1 MSAEAIPNRQ
11 VAAAERKR
19 GDGPIDM
26 IGLVLSALTILV
38 ALASFFPLYWAVITS
53 IKPDSEVISGSNSL
67 WPSRVTFDSYIHIW
81 NNTNIAVWY
90 VNSLVTSLVITA
102 LVITS
107 SAGCAYALSQLDFP
121 GRRLIY
127 VLILAC
133 FMVPMQAL
141 IVNHFVLMAQFKLLN
156 TWAGII
162 LPQLIVPVV
171 IIVYKQFFDSVPKEF
186 REAAQMDS
194 AGHFKILFRI
204 YLPMNWGV
212 TAALAIITFIGA
224 WNSFLWPFLAATGE
238 ATMTVPVGITQ
249 VKDAYGIVYG
259 KLMASAVVAGLPVA
273 VLYLIFQKRVT
284 QAIMLSAGVK
294 G

>member
-1 MSAEAIPNRQ
+1 MSAEALPQTGAIAAPAQRDRVIDMGGLILSAVTV
-11 VAAAERKR
+11 VAALAFAF
-19 GDGPIDM
+19 PI
-26 IGLVLSALTILV
+26 
-38 ALASFFPLYWAVITS
+38 YWAVITS
-53 IKPDSEVISGSNSL
+53 FKSETEVIASGISL
-67 WPSRVTFDSYIHIW
+67 WPRRFNTEAYAHVW
-81 NNTNIAVWY
+81 NNTNIAYWY
-90 VNSLVTSLVITA
+90 LNSFVTSILITA
-102 LVITS
+102 GVIIS

-121 GRRLIY
+121 GRRVIY

-156 TWAGII
+156 TWPGII

-212 TAALAIITFIGA
+212 TSALAIITFIGA
-224 WNSFLWPFLAATGE
+224 WNAFLWPFLAATGE

-249 VKDAYGIVYG
+249 VKDAYGIVYAR
-259 KLMASAVVAGLPVA
+259 LMASAVMAGLPVA
-273 VLYLIFQKRVT
+273 VVYLLFQRRVT
-284 QAIMLSAGVK
+284 QAVMLSAGVK

>member
-1 MSAEAIPNRQ
+1 MSAEALPNREAI
-11 VAAAERKR
+11 AAARSR

-26 IGLVLSALTILV
+26 IGLVLTVITILV
-38 ALASFFPLYWAVITS
+38 ALGSFFPIYWAIITS
-53 IKPDSEVISGSNSL
+53 IKPDAEVISGSNSL
-67 WPSRVTFDSYIHIW
+67 IPNRVVFDSYIHIW
-81 NNTNIAVWY
+81 NNTNIGIWY
-90 VNSLVTSLVITA
+90 INSMVTSLIITA
-102 LVITS
+102 LVIVS

-194 AGHFKILFRI
+194 ADHLKILFRI

-212 TAALAIITFIGA
+212 TASLAIITFIGA

-273 VLYLIFQKRVT
+273 VVYLIFQRRVT

>member
-1 MSAEAIPNRQ
+1 MSAEALPNREAI
-11 VAAAERKR
+11 AAARSR
-19 GDGPIDM
+19 GDGPIDV
-26 IGLVLSALTILV
+26 IGLALTVITIVV
-38 ALASFFPLYWAVITS
+38 ALGSFFPIYWAIITS
-53 IKPDSEVISGSNSL
+53 IKPDAEVISGSNSL
-67 WPSRVTFDSYIHIW
+67 IPNRVVFDSYIHIW
-81 NNTNIAVWY
+81 NNTNIGIWY
-90 VNSLVTSLVITA
+90 INSMVTSLIITA
-102 LVITS
+102 LVIVS

-121 GRRLIY
+121 GRRVIY
-127 VLILAC
+127 ILILAC

-194 AGHFKILFRI
+194 AGHLKILFRI

-212 TAALAIITFIGA
+212 TASLAIITFIGA

-273 VLYLIFQKRVT
+273 VVYLIFQRRVT

>member
-1 MSAEAIPNRQ
+1 MSAEALPNREAI
-11 VAAAERKR
+11 AAARSR

-26 IGLVLSALTILV
+26 IGLVLTVITILV
-38 ALASFFPLYWAVITS
+38 ALGSFFPIYWAVITS
-53 IKPDSEVISGSNSL
+53 IKPDGEVISGSNSL
-67 WPSRVTFDSYIHIW
+67 IPNRVVFDSYIHIW
-81 NNTNIAVWY
+81 NNTNIGIWY
-90 VNSLVTSLVITA
+90 INSMVTSLVITA
-102 LVITS
+102 LVIVS

-121 GRRLIY
+121 GRRVIY

-194 AGHFKILFRI
+194 AGHLKILFRI

-212 TAALAIITFIGA
+212 TASLAIITFIGA

-249 VKDAYGIVYG
+249 VKDAYGIIYG

-273 VLYLIFQKRVT
+273 VVYLIFQRRVT

>member
-1 MSAEAIPNRQ
+1 MSAEALPNREAI
-11 VAAAERKR
+11 AAARSR

-26 IGLVLSALTILV
+26 IGLVLTVITILV
-38 ALASFFPLYWAVITS
+38 ALGSFFPIYWAIITS
-53 IKPDSEVISGSNSL
+53 IKPDAEVISGSNSL
-67 WPSRVTFDSYIHIW
+67 IPNRVVFDSYIHIW
-81 NNTNIAVWY
+81 NNTNIGIWY
-90 VNSLVTSLVITA
+90 INSMVTSLIITA
-102 LVITS
+102 LVIVS

-121 GRRLIY
+121 GRRVIY

-194 AGHFKILFRI
+194 AGHLKILFRI

-212 TAALAIITFIGA
+212 TASLAIITFIGA

-273 VLYLIFQKRVT
+273 VVYLIFQRRVT

>member
-1 MSAEAIPNRQ
+1 MSAETLSG
-11 VAAAERKR
+11 AARAHAERLR
-19 GDGPIDM
+19 GDRLVDWGGM
-26 IGLVLSALTILV
+26 ILTIITFGF
-38 ALASFFPLYWAVITS
+38 ALMAVFPLYWAVVTS
-53 IKPDSEVISGSNSL
+53 FKSETAVIASGISL
-67 WPSRVTFDSYIHIW
+67 WPESFNTEAYEHIW
-81 NNTNIAVWY
+81 NNTNIGQWY
-90 VNSLVTSLVITA
+90 INSLVTSVVITA
-102 LVITS
+102 GVIIS

-141 IVNHFVLMAQFKLLN
+141 IINHFVLMAQFRLLN

-162 LPQLIVPVV
+162 LPQLIVPVT
-171 IIVYKQFFDSVPKEF
+171 IIVYKQFFDNVPREF

-194 AGHFKILFRI
+194 AGHFRTLFRI
-204 YLPMNWGV
+204 YMPMNWGV
-212 TAALAIITFIGA
+212 TAALSIITFIGA

-249 VKDAYGIVYG
+249 VKDAYGIVYA
-259 KLMASAVVAGLPVA
+259 KLMASAVMAGLPVA
-273 VLYLIFQKRVT
+273 LLFLIFQRRVT
-284 QAIMLSAGVK
+284 QAVMLSAGVK

>member
-1 MSAEAIPNRQ
+1 MSTEVLPQAAMADRPVPRDQGIDAIGLLIAAATL
-11 VAAAERKR
+11 VAALFSIF
-19 GDGPIDM
+19 PI
-26 IGLVLSALTILV
+26 
-38 ALASFFPLYWAVITS
+38 YWAVVTS
-53 IKPDSEVISGSNSL
+53 FKSESEVISGGIAL
-67 WPSRVTFDSYIHIW
+67 WPQRATAGAYMHIW
-81 NNTNIAVWY
+81 TNTNIVQWY
-90 VNSLVTSLVITA
+90 INSFVTSALITVGVI
-102 LVITS
+102 VS

-127 VLILAC
+127 VLILGC

-162 LPQLIVPVV
+162 LPQLIVPVT
-171 IIVYKQFFDSVPKEF
+171 IIVYKQFFDSVPKEY

-204 YLPMNWGV
+204 YMPMNWGI
-212 TAALAIITFIGA
+212 TSALAIITFIGA
-224 WNSFLWPFLAATGE
+224 WNAFLWPFLAATGE

-249 VKDAYGIVYG
+249 VKDAYGIVYAR
-259 KLMASAVVAGLPVA
+259 LMASAVMAGLPVA
-273 VLYLIFQKRVT
+273 VLYLIFQRRVT

>member
-1 MSAEAIPNRQ
+1 MSAEAIPQMGALAAPAQRDRVIDMGGLILSGVTI
-11 VAAAERKR
+11 VAALAFAF
-19 GDGPIDM
+19 PI
-26 IGLVLSALTILV
+26 
-38 ALASFFPLYWAVITS
+38 YWAVITS
-53 IKPDSEVISGSNSL
+53 FKSETEVIASGISL
-67 WPSRVTFDSYIHIW
+67 WPKRFNTEAYAHVW
-81 NNTNIAVWY
+81 NNTNIAYWY
-90 VNSLVTSLVITA
+90 LNSFVTSLLITA
-102 LVITS
+102 GVIVS

-121 GRRLIY
+121 GRRVIY

-156 TWAGII
+156 TWPGII

-212 TAALAIITFIGA
+212 TSALAIITFIGA
-224 WNSFLWPFLAATGE
+224 WNAFLWPFLAATGE

-249 VKDAYGIVYG
+249 VKDAYGIVYAR
-259 KLMASAVVAGLPVA
+259 LMASAVMAGLPVA
-273 VLYLIFQKRVT
+273 VVYLLFQRRVT
-284 QAIMLSAGVK
+284 QAVMLSAGVK

>member
-1 MSAEAIPNRQ
+1 MSVQALPQSRLANDRLRRDRAID
-11 VAAAERKR
+11 V
-19 GDGPIDM
+19 G
-26 IGLVLSALTILV
+26 GLVLSGITFAF
-38 ALASFFPLYWAVITS
+38 ALAAFFPIYWAVITS
-53 IKPDSEVISGSNSL
+53 FKSESEVIAQGLGL
-67 WPSRVTFDSYIHIW
+67 WPKHINTEAYQHIW
-81 NNTNIAVWY
+81 NNTNIGYWY
-90 VNSLVTSLVITA
+90 INSFVTSALITVI
-102 LVITS
+102 VIVS

-121 GRRLIY
+121 GRRVIY

-156 TWAGII
+156 TWPGII

-171 IIVYKQFFDSVPKEF
+171 IIVYKQFFDAVPREY

-194 AGHFKILFRI
+194 AGPFKILFRI

-212 TAALAIITFIGA
+212 TSALAIITFIGA
-224 WNSFLWPFLAATGE
+224 WNAFLWPFLAATGE

-249 VKDAYGIVYG
+249 VKDAYGIVYAR
-259 KLMASAVVAGLPVA
+259 LMASAVMAGLPVA
-273 VLYLIFQKRVT
+273 IVYLLFQRRVT

>member
-1 MSAEAIPNRQ
+1 MSAEAIPNREAI
-11 VAAAERKR
+11 AAARSR

-26 IGLVLSALTILV
+26 IGLTLTVITILV
-38 ALASFFPLYWAVITS
+38 ALGSFFPIYWAIITS
-53 IKPDSEVISGSNSL
+53 IKPDAEVISGSNSL
-67 WPSRVTFDSYIHIW
+67 IPNRVVFDSYVHIW
-81 NNTNIAVWY
+81 KNTNIGIWY
-90 VNSLVTSLVITA
+90 INSMVTSLIITA
-102 LVITS
+102 LVIVS

-121 GRRLIY
+121 GRRVIY

-194 AGHFKILFRI
+194 AGHLKILFRI

-212 TAALAIITFIGA
+212 TASLAIITFIGA

-273 VLYLIFQKRVT
+273 VVYLIFQRRVT

>member
-1 MSAEAIPNRQ
+1 MTTQTLSQTESLAPPRDRSLDIIGIVLTAITLA
-11 VAAAERKR
+11 VA
-19 GDGPIDM
+19 
-26 IGLVLSALTILV
+26 V
-38 ALASFFPLYWAVITS
+38 ASFFPIYWAIVTS

-67 WPSRVTFDSYIHIW
+67 WPGRVTFDSYIHIW
-81 NNTNIAVWY
+81 NNTNIATWY
-90 VNSLVTSLVITA
+90 LNSLVTSAIISA
-102 LVITS
+102 LVIVS
-107 SAGCAYALSQLDFP
+107 SAGCAYALSQLEFP

-186 REAAQMDS
+186 REAAKLDS
-194 AGHFKILFRI
+194 EGHFKILFRI

-212 TAALAIITFIGA
+212 TAALSIITFIGA
-224 WNSFLWPFLAATGE
+224 WNAFLWPFLAATGE

-273 VLYLIFQKRVT
+273 VLYLIFQRRVT

>member
-1 MSAEAIPNRQ
+1 MTAEALPRSQAI
-11 VAAAERKR
+11 AATGGRR
-19 GDGPIDM
+19 DRPLDL
-26 IGLVLSALTILV
+26 IGIVLTAVTLLV
-38 ALASFFPLYWAVITS
+38 ALASFFPIYWAIITS
-53 IKPDSEVISGSNSL
+53 IKPDGDIISGDNSL
-67 WPSRVTFDSYIHIW
+67 IPGRLSFDSYVHIW
-81 NNTNIAVWY
+81 NNTNIGIWY
-90 VNSLVTSLVITA
+90 VNSFVTSIVITA
-102 LVITS
+102 LVIVS

-121 GRRLIY
+121 GRRIIY

-141 IVNHFVLMAQFKLLN
+141 IVNHFVLMAQLKLLN

-162 LPQLIVPVV
+162 LPQLIVPVT

-186 REAAQMDS
+186 REAAMMDS

-249 VKDAYGIVYG
+249 VKDAYGIVFG

-273 VLYLIFQKRVT
+273 IVYLIFQRRVT

>member
-1 MSAEAIPNRQ
+1 MTAEALPRSQ
-11 VAAAERKR
+11 AAVATR
-19 GDGPIDM
+19 GRRDRPLDL
-26 IGLVLSALTILV
+26 IGIVLTAITLIV
-38 ALASFFPLYWAVITS
+38 ALASFFPIYWAIITS
-53 IKPDSEVISGSNSL
+53 VKPDGDIISGDNALIPGRLS
-67 WPSRVTFDSYIHIW
+67 FDSYIHIW
-81 NNTNIAVWY
+81 NNTNIATWY
-90 VNSLVTSLVITA
+90 VNSFVTSILITA
-102 LVITS
+102 LVIVS

-121 GRRLIY
+121 GRRIIY

-249 VKDAYGIVYG
+249 VKDAYGIVFG

-273 VLYLIFQKRVT
+273 IVYLIFQRRVT

>member
-1 MSAEAIPNRQ
+1 
-11 VAAAERKR
+11 
-19 GDGPIDM
+19 M
-26 IGLVLSALTILV
+26 ILTIITFGF
-38 ALASFFPLYWAVITS
+38 ALMAVFPLYWAVVTS
-53 IKPDSEVISGSNSL
+53 FKSETAVIASGISL
-67 WPSRVTFDSYIHIW
+67 WPESFNTEAYEHIW
-81 NNTNIAVWY
+81 NNTNIGQWY
-90 VNSLVTSLVITA
+90 INSLVTSVVITA
-102 LVITS
+102 GVIIS

-141 IVNHFVLMAQFKLLN
+141 IINHFVLMAQFRLLN

-162 LPQLIVPVV
+162 LPQLIVPVT
-171 IIVYKQFFDSVPKEF
+171 IIVYKQFFDNVPREF

-194 AGHFKILFRI
+194 AGHFRTLFRI
-204 YLPMNWGV
+204 YMPMNWGV
-212 TAALAIITFIGA
+212 TAALSIITFIGA

-249 VKDAYGIVYG
+249 VKDAYGIVYA
-259 KLMASAVVAGLPVA
+259 KLMASAVMAGLPVA
-273 VLYLIFQKRVT
+273 LLFLIFQRRVT
-284 QAIMLSAGVK
+284 QAVMLSAGVK

>member
-1 MSAEAIPNRQ
+1 MSVEAIPQSR
-11 VAAAERKR
+11 VAEDRVR
-19 GDGPIDM
+19 RDRPIDVG
-26 IGLVLSALTILV
+26 GLILTAITFAF
-38 ALASFFPLYWAVITS
+38 ALAAFFPIYWAVVTS
-53 IKPDSEVISGSNSL
+53 FKSETEVVASGLALLPKRLN
-67 WPSRVTFDSYIHIW
+67 TEAYEAIW
-81 NNTNIAVWY
+81 TRTNIGQWY
-90 VNSLVTSLVITA
+90 INSFVTSSLITVLVI
-102 LVITS
+102 IS

-121 GRRLIY
+121 GRRVIY

-156 TWAGII
+156 TWSGII

-171 IIVYKQFFDSVPKEF
+171 IIVYKQFFDSVPKEY

-194 AGHFKILFRI
+194 AGPFKILFRI

-212 TAALAIITFIGA
+212 TSALAIITFIGA
-224 WNSFLWPFLAATGE
+224 WNAFLWPFLAATGE

-249 VKDAYGIVYG
+249 VKDAYGIVYAR
-259 KLMASAVVAGLPVA
+259 LMASAVMAGLPVA
-273 VLYLIFQKRVT
+273 IVYLLFQRRVT

>member
-1 MSAEAIPNRQ
+1 MSAEALSNREV
-11 VAAAERKR
+11 VAAARSR
-19 GDGPIDM
+19 GDGPTDM
-26 IGLVLSALTILV
+26 IGLVLTVITILV
-38 ALASFFPLYWAVITS
+38 ALGSFFPIYWAVITS
-53 IKPDSEVISGSNSL
+53 IKPDAEVISGSNSL
-67 WPSRVTFDSYIHIW
+67 IPNRVVFDSYIHIW
-81 NNTNIAVWY
+81 KNTNIGIWY
-90 VNSLVTSLVITA
+90 INSMVTSLIITA
-102 LVITS
+102 LVIVS

-127 VLILAC
+127 ILILAC

-194 AGHFKILFRI
+194 AGHLKILFRI

-212 TAALAIITFIGA
+212 TASLAIITFIGA

-273 VLYLIFQKRVT
+273 VVYLIFQRRVT

>member
-53 IKPDSEVISGSNSL
+53 IKPDGEVISGSNSL

-171 IIVYKQFFDSVPKEF
+171 IIVYKQFFDSVPKEY

-194 AGHFKILFRI
+194 AGPFKILFRI
-204 YLPMNWGV
+204 YLPMNWGI
-212 TAALAIITFIGA
+212 TSALAIITFIGA

>member
-1 MSAEAIPNRQ
+1 MSAEALPNTRTMPDATRRDRAID
-11 VAAAERKR
+11 VGGLLLSAITILFALAAAF
-19 GDGPIDM
+19 PI
-26 IGLVLSALTILV
+26 
-38 ALASFFPLYWAVITS
+38 YWAVITS
-53 IKPDSEVISGSNSL
+53 FKSETEVISGGMSL
-67 WPSRVTFDSYIHIW
+67 WPQRINTDAYAHIW
-81 NNTNIAVWY
+81 NNTNIGYWY
-90 VNSLVTSLVITA
+90 INSFATSAIITVLVI
-102 LVITS
+102 VS

-171 IIVYKQFFDSVPKEF
+171 IIVYKQFFDSVPKEY

-194 AGHFKILFRI
+194 AGPFKILFRI
-204 YLPMNWGV
+204 YLPMNWGI
-212 TAALAIITFIGA
+212 TSALAIITFIGA

-249 VKDAYGIVYG
+249 VKDAYGIVYAR
-259 KLMASAVVAGLPVA
+259 LMASAVMAGLPVA
-273 VLYLIFQKRVT
+273 IVYLLFQRRVT
-284 QAIMLSAGVK
+284 QAVMLSAGVK

>member
-1 MSAEAIPNRQ
+1 MSAEVLSSGAIAQ
-11 VAAAERKR
+11 ERVR
-19 GDGPIDM
+19 RDRNID
-26 IGLVLSALTILV
+26 IGGLVLSAITIFF
-38 ALASFFPLYWAVITS
+38 ALLSIFPIYWAVITS
-53 IKPDSEVISGSNSL
+53 FKSETEVIASGISL
-67 WPSRVTFDSYIHIW
+67 WPRKINTEAYEHIW
-81 NNTNIAVWY
+81 NNTNIAYWY
-90 VNSLVTSLVITA
+90 VNSLVTSALIT
-102 LVITS
+102 VGVVVS
-107 SAGCAYALSQLDFP
+107 SAGCAYALSQLEFP
-121 GRRLIY
+121 GRRIIY

-171 IIVYKQFFDSVPKEF
+171 IIVYKQFFDNVPKEY

-212 TAALAIITFIGA
+212 TSALAIITFIGA
-224 WNSFLWPFLAATGE
+224 WNAFLWPFLAATGE

-249 VKDAYGIVYG
+249 VKDAYGIVYAR
-259 KLMASAVVAGLPVA
+259 LMASAVMAGLPVA
-273 VLYLIFQKRVT
+273 VVYLVFQRRVT

>member
-1 MSAEAIPNRQ
+1 MSAEALPQTGAIAAPAQRDRVIDMGGLILSAVTI
-11 VAAAERKR
+11 VAALAFAF
-19 GDGPIDM
+19 PI
-26 IGLVLSALTILV
+26 
-38 ALASFFPLYWAVITS
+38 YWAVITS
-53 IKPDSEVISGSNSL
+53 FKSETEVIASGISL
-67 WPSRVTFDSYIHIW
+67 WPKRFNTEAYAHVW
-81 NNTNIAVWY
+81 NNTNIAYWY
-90 VNSLVTSLVITA
+90 LNSFVTSILITA
-102 LVITS
+102 GVIIS

-121 GRRLIY
+121 GRRVIY

-156 TWAGII
+156 TWPGII

-212 TAALAIITFIGA
+212 TSALAIITFIGA
-224 WNSFLWPFLAATGE
+224 WNAFLWPFLAATGE

-249 VKDAYGIVYG
+249 VKDAYGIVYAR
-259 KLMASAVVAGLPVA
+259 LMASAVMAGLPVA
-273 VLYLIFQKRVT
+273 VVYLLFQRRVT
-284 QAIMLSAGVK
+284 QAVMLSAGVK

>member
-1 MSAEAIPNRQ
+1 
-11 VAAAERKR
+11 
-19 GDGPIDM
+19 M
-26 IGLVLSALTILV
+26 IGLVLTVITILV
-38 ALASFFPLYWAVITS
+38 ALASFFPIYWAVITS
-53 IKPDSEVISGSNSL
+53 IKPDGEVISGSNSL
-67 WPSRVTFDSYIHIW
+67 WPNRMVFDSYIHIW
-81 NNTNIAVWY
+81 NNTNIGIWY
-90 VNSLVTSLVITA
+90 INSMVTSLIITA
-102 LVITS
+102 LVIVS

-121 GRRLIY
+121 GRRVIY

-194 AGHFKILFRI
+194 AGHLKILFRI

-212 TAALAIITFIGA
+212 TASLAIITFIGA
-224 WNSFLWPFLAATGE
+224 WNAFLWPFLAATGE

-273 VLYLIFQKRVT
+273 VVYLIFQRRVT

>member
-1 MSAEAIPNRQ
+1 MSADAIPQSR
-11 VAAAERKR
+11 AIPDRARR
-19 GDGPIDM
+19 DRSID
-26 IGLVLSALTILV
+26 IGGLILSAITIIF
-38 ALASFFPLYWAVITS
+38 ALAAFFPIYWAVITS
-53 IKPDSEVISGSNSL
+53 FKSESEVISGGLSL
-67 WPSRVTFDSYIHIW
+67 WPKHLNIEAYQHIW
-81 NNTNIAVWY
+81 NNTRIGYWY
-90 VNSLVTSLVITA
+90 INSLVTSGLITVI
-102 LVITS
+102 VIIS

-156 TWAGII
+156 TWPGII

-171 IIVYKQFFDSVPKEF
+171 IIVYKQFFDSVPKEY

-194 AGHFKILFRI
+194 AGPFKILFRI
-204 YLPMNWGV
+204 YLPMNWGI
-212 TAALAIITFIGA
+212 TSALAIITFIGA
-224 WNSFLWPFLAATGE
+224 WNAFLWPFLAATGE

-249 VKDAYGIVYG
+249 VKDAYGIVYAR
-259 KLMASAVVAGLPVA
+259 LMASAVMAGLPVA
-273 VLYLIFQKRVT
+273 VVYLLFQRRVT

>member
-1 MSAEAIPNRQ
+1 MSAEALPNREAI
-11 VAAAERKR
+11 AAARSR

-26 IGLVLSALTILV
+26 IGLVLTVITILV
-38 ALASFFPLYWAVITS
+38 ALGSFFPIYWAVITS
-53 IKPDSEVISGSNSL
+53 IKPDGEVISGSNSL
-67 WPSRVTFDSYIHIW
+67 IPNRVVFDSYIHIW
-81 NNTNIAVWY
+81 NNTNIGIWY
-90 VNSLVTSLVITA
+90 INSMVTSLVITA
-102 LVITS
+102 LVIVS

-121 GRRLIY
+121 GRRVIY

-194 AGHFKILFRI
+194 AGHLKILFRI

-212 TAALAIITFIGA
+212 TASLAIITFIGA
-224 WNSFLWPFLAATGE
+224 WNAFLWPFLAATGE

-273 VLYLIFQKRVT
+273 VVYLIFQRRVT

>member
-1 MSAEAIPNRQ
+1 MSAEAIPNREAI
-11 VAAAERKR
+11 AAARSR

-26 IGLVLSALTILV
+26 IGLTLTVITILV
-38 ALASFFPLYWAVITS
+38 ALGSFFPIYWAIITS
-53 IKPDSEVISGSNSL
+53 IKTDAEVISGSNSL
-67 WPSRVTFDSYIHIW
+67 IPNRVVFDSYVHIW
-81 NNTNIAVWY
+81 KNTNIGIWY
-90 VNSLVTSLVITA
+90 INSMVTSLIITA
-102 LVITS
+102 LVIVS

-121 GRRLIY
+121 GRRVIY

-194 AGHFKILFRI
+194 AGHLKILFRI

-212 TAALAIITFIGA
+212 TASLAIITFIGA

-273 VLYLIFQKRVT
+273 VVYLIFQRRVT

>member
-1 MSAEAIPNRQ
+1 MSAEALPNREA
-11 VAAAERKR
+11 VATARSR

-26 IGLVLSALTILV
+26 IGLTLTVITILV
-38 ALASFFPLYWAVITS
+38 ALGSFFPIYWALITS
-53 IKPDSEVISGSNSL
+53 IKPDAEVISGSNSL
-67 WPSRVTFDSYIHIW
+67 IPNRMVFDSYIHIW
-81 NNTNIAVWY
+81 KNTNIGIWY
-90 VNSLVTSLVITA
+90 INSMVTSLIITA
-102 LVITS
+102 LVIVS

-194 AGHFKILFRI
+194 AGHLKILFRI

-212 TAALAIITFIGA
+212 TASLAIITFIGA
-224 WNSFLWPFLAATGE
+224 WNAFLWPFLAATGE

-273 VLYLIFQKRVT
+273 VVYLIFQRRVT

>member
-11 VAAAERKR
+11 VAAADRMR

-26 IGLVLSALTILV
+26 IGLVLSVLTILV

-53 IKPDSEVISGSNSL
+53 IKPDGEVISGSNSL

-194 AGHFKILFRI
+194 AGHFKILIRI

>member
-1 MSAEAIPNRQ
+1 MTAEPSRRDRSLDLVGI
-11 VAAAERKR
+11 
-19 GDGPIDM
+19 
-26 IGLVLSALTILV
+26 VLSIVTLV
-38 ALASFFPLYWAVITS
+38 AALASFFPIYWAIITS
-53 IKPDSEVISGSNSL
+53 IKPDGEVISGSNTL
-67 WPSRVTFDSYIHIW
+67 WPNRITFDSYIHIW
-81 NNTNIAVWY
+81 NNTNIAIWY
-90 VNSLVTSLVITA
+90 VNSMVTSLIITA
-102 LVITS
+102 AVIVS

-127 VLILAC
+127 MLILAC

-186 REAAQMDS
+186 REAAMMDA
-194 AGHFKILFRI
+194 AGHFKILFRV

-224 WNSFLWPFLAATGE
+224 WNAFLWPFLAATGE

-273 VLYLIFQKRVT
+273 IVYLIFQRRVT